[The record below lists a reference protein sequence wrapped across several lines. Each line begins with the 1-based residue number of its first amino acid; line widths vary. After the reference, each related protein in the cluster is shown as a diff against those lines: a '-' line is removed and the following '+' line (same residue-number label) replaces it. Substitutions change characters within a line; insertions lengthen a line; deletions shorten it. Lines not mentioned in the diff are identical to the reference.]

1 MKITIL
7 GSGTSTGIPM
17 VGCHCQ
23 VCEST
28 DQHDKRTR
36 ASILVECGGQRI
48 LVDTSTD
55 LRSQMLREAVPQIDA
70 VLLTHTHADHIHGID
85 DLRGFH
91 FIHRRVIPCYGSPET
106 MARVTASFAYIFEG
120 LSSEGYSPLMTPF
133 TLEAPIKLFG
143 CTVQPVPIYHGS
155 LKATGYRF
163 DNAAYLTD
171 CSEITEASLKL
182 LQGLDLLIIDAL
194 RYSPHPNHFNIEG
207 ALQVVRQLRP
217 HRTLLTHLTH
227 EVHHSDGARLPEG
240 VEFAYD
246 GLTVELP

>member
-7 GSGTSTGIPM
+7 GSGTSTGVPM

-23 VCEST
+23 VCGSS
-28 DQHDKRTR
+28 DPRDKRTR
-36 ASILVECGGQRI
+36 ASILVESCGQRI

-55 LRSQMLREAVPQIDA
+55 LRMQALREGIPQIDA

-91 FIHRRVIPCYGSPET
+91 FIHRRVIPCY
-106 MARVTASFAYIFEG
+106 ASQDTIDQVSANFSYIFEG
-120 LSSEGYSPLMTPF
+120 LHSEGYWPL
-133 TLEAPIKLFG
+133 LEAFPVEDPFDLFG
-143 CTVQPVPIYHGS
+143 CRVTPVPIRHGS
-155 LKATGYRF
+155 FLATGYRF

-171 CSEITEASLKL
+171 CSEIPDQSLAL

-194 RYSPHPNHFNIEG
+194 RFSPHPNHFNIEG
-207 ALQVVRQLRP
+207 ALKITEILKPR
-217 HRTLLTHLTH
+217 RTVLTHLTH
-227 EVHHSDGARLPEG
+227 EVHHSDGERLPQG

-246 GLTVELP
+246 GLSVEL